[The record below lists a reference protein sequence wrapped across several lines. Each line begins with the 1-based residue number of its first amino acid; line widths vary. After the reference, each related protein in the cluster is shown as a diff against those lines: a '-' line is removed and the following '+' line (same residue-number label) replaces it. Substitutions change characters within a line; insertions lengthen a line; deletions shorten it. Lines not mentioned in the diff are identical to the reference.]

1 MKYILTEKQV
11 KSLIINLKNM
21 LLDEKNNKKNFI
33 LINKNRNGNK

>member
-33 LINKNRNGNK
+33 LINKDRNGNK

>member
-11 KSLIINLKNM
+11 KYLIINLKNM